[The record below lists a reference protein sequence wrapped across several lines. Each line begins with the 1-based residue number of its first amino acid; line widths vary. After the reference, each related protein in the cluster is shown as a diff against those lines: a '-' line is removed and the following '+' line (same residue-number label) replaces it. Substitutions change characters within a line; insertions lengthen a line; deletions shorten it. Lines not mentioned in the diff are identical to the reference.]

1 MNFITTRRTLTAC
14 VLSCV
19 LAAAFAAAGCQ
30 DSGGGAGGG
39 KREGGRGTFTA
50 GKTVPSD
57 AQRVAQ
63 SSHTKLI
70 HRAQRAQNV
79 WVEDGT
85 TGQVIYSGPVRAD
98 ANVVVDPE
106 ANVVAVNDITV
117 KHAGRLDPTHTYR
130 LYFKGR

>member
-1 MNFITTRRTLTAC
+1 MNTTTRRTLIAC
-14 VLSCV
+14 L

-30 DSGGGAGGG
+30 KPGGSGTSKVEGG
-39 KREGGRGTFTA
+39 KGTFDA

-57 AQRVAQ
+57 AHRVAQ

-70 HRAQRAQNV
+70 HRAQRPESV

-85 TGQVIYSGPVRAD
+85 TKKVIYSGPVRAD
-98 ANVVVDPE
+98 SNVVVDPE

-117 KHAGRLDPTHTYR
+117 KHAGKLDPNHTYR

>member
-1 MNFITTRRTLTAC
+1 MNTTTRRTLIA
-14 VLSCV
+14 CV
-19 LAAAFAAAGCQ
+19 LAAGFAAAGCQ
-30 DSGGGAGGG
+30 NLGGSSSGTSKVEGG
-39 KREGGRGTFTA
+39 KGTFDA

-70 HRAQRAQNV
+70 HRAQRPENV

-85 TGQVIYSGPVRAD
+85 TKTVIYSGPVRAD
-98 ANVVVDPE
+98 SNVVVDPE
-106 ANVVAVNDITV
+106 ANVVAVNDIAV
-117 KHAGRLDPTHTYR
+117 KHAGKLDPNHTYR

>member
-1 MNFITTRRTLTAC
+1 MNTTTRRTLIAC
-14 VLSCV
+14 A
-19 LAAAFAAAGCQ
+19 LAAAFAAAGCEH
-30 DSGGGAGGG
+30 SGGAGAGM
-39 KREGGRGTFTA
+39 REGGKGTFAA

-70 HRAQRAQNV
+70 HRAQRPENV

-85 TGQVIYSGPVRAD
+85 TNKVIYSGAVRAD
-98 ANVVVDPE
+98 SNVVVDPD

-117 KHAGRLDPTHTYR
+117 KHAGRLDPNHTYR

>member
-1 MNFITTRRTLTAC
+1 MNTTIRRTLIA
-14 VLSCV
+14 CV
-19 LAAAFAAAGCQ
+19 LAAAFAAAGCTNPGG
-30 DSGGGAGGG
+30 SGAG
-39 KREGGRGTFTA
+39 KREGGKGTFDA

-57 AQRVAQ
+57 AHRVAQ

-70 HRAQRAQNV
+70 HRAQRPENV

-85 TGQVIYSGPVRAD
+85 TKTVIYSGPVRAD
-98 ANVVVDPE
+98 SNVVVDPE

-117 KHAGRLDPTHTYR
+117 RHAGKLNPDHTYR

>member
-1 MNFITTRRTLTAC
+1 MNTTTRRTLIAC
-14 VLSCV
+14 L
-19 LAAAFAAAGCQ
+19 LAAAFAAAGCTNPGG
-30 DSGGGAGGG
+30 SGAG
-39 KREGGRGTFTA
+39 KREGGKGTFDA

-70 HRAQRAQNV
+70 HRAQRPESI

-85 TGQVIYSGPVRAD
+85 NGKVIYSGSVRAD
-98 ANVVVDPE
+98 SNVVVDPQ
-106 ANVVAVNDITV
+106 ANVVAINDITV
-117 KHAGRLDPTHTYR
+117 KHAGKLNPEHTYR

>member
-1 MNFITTRRTLTAC
+1 MNTTTRRTLIA
-14 VLSCV
+14 CV
-19 LAAAFAAAGCQ
+19 LAAAFAAGGCRNQ
-30 DSGGGAGGG
+30 GGAGGA
-39 KREGGRGTFTA
+39 KREGGRGTFDA

-57 AQRVAQ
+57 AHRVAQ

-70 HRAQRAQNV
+70 HRAQRPESV

-85 TGQVIYSGPVRAD
+85 TGTVIYSGAVRAD
-98 ANVVVDPE
+98 SNVVVDPE

-117 KHAGRLDPTHTYR
+117 RHAGRLDPNHTYR